1 MAAAGT
7 RGVRLMGGSIMPF
20 SIVRDDISRVHAD
33 VLVNAA
39 NVRLAPGGGVCG
51 ALFSAAGFDEMRAA
65 CEAIGGCATGD
76 AVATPAFNLPA
87 RWCVHAVGPIWR
99 GGRAHEE
106 ELLHRCY
113 RSAFARAVELGARS
127 VAFPLISAGIYGFPV
142 ERALA
147 IAREEVAAFLR
158 HHDEVALTLVVFERA
173 VVQMGNAL
181 VEQVQEYIDD
191 EYVDS
196 SSFMRRDTGELER
209 ELQWTEDAS
218 APLSVEMAEPVAL
231 PECLQEDDASI
242 AASRPFVA
250 ANIRMPGA
258 AMPGAPS
265 RAGATLDAEIA
276 QLVATLD
283 APFSTTLLA
292 LIDARGMTDA
302 EVYHR
307 ANISRQLFSKIRG
320 NESYRPSKQTV
331 VALAIALELDM
342 SATQDLLARAGFTL
356 SKSSKFDVIVR
367 FFIERSIYDLFQLN
381 EVLFAYDLPLVG
393 SV

>member
-1 MAAAGT
+1 
-7 RGVRLMGGSIMPF
+7 MPF

-147 IAREEVAAFLR
+147 IVREEVAAFLR

-196 SSFMRRDTGELER
+196 SSFMRRDMGELER

-231 PECLQEDDASI
+231 PEYLQEDDASI
-242 AASRPFVA
+242 AAPRPFVA

-367 FFIERSIYDLFQLN
+367 FFIERGIYDLFQLN

>member
-1 MAAAGT
+1 
-7 RGVRLMGGSIMPF
+7 MPF

-106 ELLHRCY
+106 ELLRRCY

-196 SSFMRRDTGELER
+196 SSFMRRDMGELER
-209 ELQWTEDAS
+209 ELRWAEDAS

-231 PECLQEDDASI
+231 PEYLQEDDASTVMPS
-242 AASRPFVA
+242 APRPFVA
-250 ANIRMPGA
+250 ANIR
-258 AMPGAPS
+258 MPGAPS

-283 APFSTTLLA
+283 SPFSTTLLA

-367 FFIERSIYDLFQLN
+367 FFIERGIYDLFQLN

>member
-1 MAAAGT
+1 
-7 RGVRLMGGSIMPF
+7 MPF

-106 ELLHRCY
+106 ELLRRCY

-147 IAREEVAAFLR
+147 IVREEVAAFMR
-158 HHDEVALTLVVFERA
+158 HHDEIELTLVVFERA

-209 ELQWTEDAS
+209 ELRWTEDAS

-231 PECLQEDDASI
+231 PEYLREDDAPTVMPS
-242 AASRPFVA
+242 ASRPFVA
-250 ANIRMPGA
+250 SSIG
-258 AMPGAPS
+258 MPGAPS
-265 RAGATLDAEIA
+265 RAGTTLDAEIA

-292 LIDARGMTDA
+292 LIDTRGMTDA

-367 FFIERSIYDLFQLN
+367 FFIERGIYDLFQLN

>member
-1 MAAAGT
+1 
-7 RGVRLMGGSIMPF
+7 MPF

-113 RSAFARAVELGARS
+113 RSAFARAVELGTRS

-196 SSFMRRDTGELER
+196 SSFMRRDMGELER

-218 APLSVEMAEPVAL
+218 APLSVEMAEPVAP
-231 PECLQEDDASI
+231 PECLQEDDASTVMPS
-242 AASRPFVA
+242 ASRPFVA
-250 ANIRMPGA
+250 ANIR
-258 AMPGAPS
+258 MPGAPS

-320 NESYRPSKQTV
+320 NESYCPSKQTV

-367 FFIERSIYDLFQLN
+367 FFIERGIYDLFQLN

>member
-1 MAAAGT
+1 
-7 RGVRLMGGSIMPF
+7 MPF

-196 SSFMRRDTGELER
+196 SSFMRRDMGELER

-242 AASRPFVA
+242 AAPRPFVA

-367 FFIERSIYDLFQLN
+367 FFIERGIYDLFQLN

>member
-1 MAAAGT
+1 
-7 RGVRLMGGSIMPF
+7 MPF

-147 IAREEVAAFLR
+147 IVREEVAAFLR

-196 SSFMRRDTGELER
+196 SSFMRRDMGELER

-242 AASRPFVA
+242 AAPRPFVA

-258 AMPGAPS
+258 AKPGAPS

-367 FFIERSIYDLFQLN
+367 FFIERGIYDLFQLN

>member
-1 MAAAGT
+1 
-7 RGVRLMGGSIMPF
+7 MPF

-113 RSAFARAVELGARS
+113 RSAFERAVELGARS

-147 IAREEVAAFLR
+147 IVREEVAAFLR

-196 SSFMRRDTGELER
+196 SSFMRRDMGELER

-242 AASRPFVA
+242 AAPSPFVA

-276 QLVATLD
+276 QLVSTLD

-331 VALAIALELDM
+331 VALAFALELDM

-367 FFIERSIYDLFQLN
+367 FFIERGIYDLFQLN

>member
-1 MAAAGT
+1 
-7 RGVRLMGGSIMPF
+7 MPF
-20 SIVRDDISRVHAD
+20 SIVRDDISRVRAD

-158 HHDEVALTLVVFERA
+158 HHDEVALMLVVFERA

-209 ELQWTEDAS
+209 ELQWAEDAS

-242 AASRPFVA
+242 AAPRPFVA

-276 QLVATLD
+276 QLVSTLD

-367 FFIERSIYDLFQLN
+367 FFIERGIYDLFQLN

>member
-1 MAAAGT
+1 
-7 RGVRLMGGSIMPF
+7 MPF

-196 SSFMRRDTGELER
+196 SSFMRRDMGELER

-242 AASRPFVA
+242 AAPRPFVA

-258 AMPGAPS
+258 AMPGALS

-276 QLVATLD
+276 QLVSTLD

-367 FFIERSIYDLFQLN
+367 FFIERGIYDLFQLN

>member
-1 MAAAGT
+1 
-7 RGVRLMGGSIMPF
+7 MPF
-20 SIVRDDISRVHAD
+20 SIVRDDISRVRAD

-196 SSFMRRDTGELER
+196 SSFMRRDMGELER
-209 ELQWTEDAS
+209 ELRWAEDAS

-231 PECLQEDDASI
+231 PEYLQEDDASTVMPS
-242 AASRPFVA
+242 APRPFVA
-250 ANIRMPGA
+250 ANIR
-258 AMPGAPS
+258 MPGAPS

-283 APFSTTLLA
+283 SPFSTTLLA

-367 FFIERSIYDLFQLN
+367 FFIERGIYDLFQLN

>member
-1 MAAAGT
+1 MCDG
-7 RGVRLMGGSIMPF
+7 RCR
-20 SIVRDDISRVHAD
+20 
-33 VLVNAA
+33 
-39 NVRLAPGGGVCG
+39 
-51 ALFSAAGFDEMRAA
+51 
-65 CEAIGGCATGD
+65 
-76 AVATPAFNLPA
+76 ATPAFNLPA

-106 ELLHRCY
+106 ELLRRCY
-113 RSAFARAVELGARS
+113 RGAFARAVELGARS

-147 IAREEVAAFLR
+147 IVREEVAVFLK
-158 HHDEVALTLVVFERA
+158 HHDEIELTLVVFERA

-209 ELQWTEDAS
+209 ELRWTEDAS
-218 APLSVEMAEPVAL
+218 APHSVEMAEPVSL
-231 PECLQEDDASI
+231 PECLQEDDAPTVMPS
-242 AASRPFVA
+242 ASRPFVA
-250 ANIRMPGA
+250 SSIG
-258 AMPGAPS
+258 MPGAPS
-265 RAGATLDAEIA
+265 RAGTTLDAEIA

-342 SATQDLLARAGFTL
+342 SATQDLLARAGFAL

-367 FFIERSIYDLFQLN
+367 FFIERGIYDLFQLN

>member
-1 MAAAGT
+1 
-7 RGVRLMGGSIMPF
+7 MPF

-106 ELLHRCY
+106 ELLRRCY

-196 SSFMRRDTGELER
+196 SSFMRRDMGELER

-242 AASRPFVA
+242 AAPRPFVA
-250 ANIRMPGA
+250 SNIRMPGA

-367 FFIERSIYDLFQLN
+367 FFIERGIYDLFQLN

>member
-1 MAAAGT
+1 
-7 RGVRLMGGSIMPF
+7 MPF

-158 HHDEVALTLVVFERA
+158 HHDEVALTLVVFERT

-196 SSFMRRDTGELER
+196 SSFMRRDMGELER
-209 ELQWTEDAS
+209 ELQWTEDAT

-242 AASRPFVA
+242 AAPRPFVA

-258 AMPGAPS
+258 AMPGVPS

-367 FFIERSIYDLFQLN
+367 FFIERGIYDLFQLN

>member
-1 MAAAGT
+1 
-7 RGVRLMGGSIMPF
+7 MPF

-242 AASRPFVA
+242 AAPRPFVA
-250 ANIRMPGA
+250 ANIRMSGA

-276 QLVATLD
+276 QLVSTLD

>member
-1 MAAAGT
+1 
-7 RGVRLMGGSIMPF
+7 MPF

-106 ELLHRCY
+106 ELLRRCY

-196 SSFMRRDTGELER
+196 SSFMRRDMGELQR

-242 AASRPFVA
+242 AAPRPFVA
-250 ANIRMPGA
+250 SSIRMPGA

-356 SKSSKFDVIVR
+356 SKSSRFDVIVR
-367 FFIERSIYDLFQLN
+367 FFIERGIYDLFQLN

>member
-1 MAAAGT
+1 
-7 RGVRLMGGSIMPF
+7 MPF

-181 VEQVQEYIDD
+181 VGQVQEYIDD

-196 SSFMRRDTGELER
+196 SSFMRRDMGELER

-231 PECLQEDDASI
+231 PDCLQEDDASI
-242 AASRPFVA
+242 AAPRPFVA

-367 FFIERSIYDLFQLN
+367 FFIERGIYDLFQLN

>member
-1 MAAAGT
+1 
-7 RGVRLMGGSIMPF
+7 MPF

-158 HHDEVALTLVVFERA
+158 HHDEAALTLVVFERA

-196 SSFMRRDTGELER
+196 SSFMRRDMGELER

-242 AASRPFVA
+242 AAPRPFVA

>member
-1 MAAAGT
+1 
-7 RGVRLMGGSIMPF
+7 MPF

-147 IAREEVAAFLR
+147 IAREEVTAFLR

-367 FFIERSIYDLFQLN
+367 FFIERGIYDLFQLN
-381 EVLFAYDLPLVG
+381 EVLFTYDLPLVG

>member
-1 MAAAGT
+1 
-7 RGVRLMGGSIMPF
+7 MPF

-196 SSFMRRDTGELER
+196 SSFMRRDMGELER

-242 AASRPFVA
+242 AAPRPFVA
-250 ANIRMPGA
+250 ANIGMPGA

-283 APFSTTLLA
+283 VPFSTTLLA

-342 SATQDLLARAGFTL
+342 SATQDLLARAGLTL

-367 FFIERSIYDLFQLN
+367 FFIERGIYDLFQLN

>member
-1 MAAAGT
+1 
-7 RGVRLMGGSIMPF
+7 MPF

-147 IAREEVAAFLR
+147 IVREEVAAFLR

-218 APLSVEMAEPVAL
+218 APLSMEMAEPVAL

-242 AASRPFVA
+242 AAPRPFVA

-283 APFSTTLLA
+283 APFSTTLLV

-331 VALAIALELDM
+331 VALAIALELDI

-367 FFIERSIYDLFQLN
+367 FFIERGIYDLFQLN

>member
-1 MAAAGT
+1 
-7 RGVRLMGGSIMPF
+7 MPF

-196 SSFMRRDTGELER
+196 SSFMRRDAGELER
-209 ELQWTEDAS
+209 ELQWAEDAS

-242 AASRPFVA
+242 AAPRPFVA
-250 ANIRMPGA
+250 ANIRMSGA

-276 QLVATLD
+276 QLVSTLD

-367 FFIERSIYDLFQLN
+367 FFIERGIYDLFQLN

>member
-1 MAAAGT
+1 
-7 RGVRLMGGSIMPF
+7 MPF

-209 ELQWTEDAS
+209 ELRWAEDAS

-231 PECLQEDDASI
+231 PEYLQEDDASI
-242 AASRPFVA
+242 AAPRPFVA

-276 QLVATLD
+276 QLVSTLD

-367 FFIERSIYDLFQLN
+367 FFIERGIYDLFQLN

>member
-1 MAAAGT
+1 
-7 RGVRLMGGSIMPF
+7 MPF

-147 IAREEVAAFLR
+147 IAREEVTAFLR

-276 QLVATLD
+276 QLVAMLD

-367 FFIERSIYDLFQLN
+367 FFIERGIYDLFQLN

>member
-1 MAAAGT
+1 
-7 RGVRLMGGSIMPF
+7 MPF

-76 AVATPAFNLPA
+76 AVTTPAFNLPA

-106 ELLHRCY
+106 ELLRRCY

-147 IAREEVAAFLR
+147 IVREEVAAFLR
-158 HHDEVALTLVVFERA
+158 HHDEVALTLVVFERT

-196 SSFMRRDTGELER
+196 SSFVRRDMGELER

-231 PECLQEDDASI
+231 PEYLQEDDASI
-242 AASRPFVA
+242 AAPRPFVA

-367 FFIERSIYDLFQLN
+367 FFIERGIYDLFQLN

>member
-1 MAAAGT
+1 
-7 RGVRLMGGSIMPF
+7 MPF

-106 ELLHRCY
+106 ELLRRCY

>member
-1 MAAAGT
+1 
-7 RGVRLMGGSIMPF
+7 MPF

-147 IAREEVAAFLR
+147 IVREEVAAFLR

-196 SSFMRRDTGELER
+196 SSFMRRDMGELER

-242 AASRPFVA
+242 AAPRPFVA

-367 FFIERSIYDLFQLN
+367 FFIERGIYDLFQLN

>member
-1 MAAAGT
+1 
-7 RGVRLMGGSIMPF
+7 MPF

-196 SSFMRRDTGELER
+196 SSFMRRDMGELER

-218 APLSVEMAEPVAL
+218 APLSLEMAEPVAL

-242 AASRPFVA
+242 AAPRPFVA
-250 ANIRMPGA
+250 ANIGMPGA

-283 APFSTTLLA
+283 VPFSTTLLA

-367 FFIERSIYDLFQLN
+367 FFIERGIYDLFQLN

>member
-1 MAAAGT
+1 
-7 RGVRLMGGSIMPF
+7 MPF

-65 CEAIGGCATGD
+65 CEAIGRCATGD

-196 SSFMRRDTGELER
+196 SSFMRRDMGELER

-218 APLSVEMAEPVAL
+218 APFSVEMAEPVAL
-231 PECLQEDDASI
+231 PDCLQEDDASI
-242 AASRPFVA
+242 AAPRPFVA

-276 QLVATLD
+276 QLVSTLD

-342 SATQDLLARAGFTL
+342 SATQDLLARAGLTL

-367 FFIERSIYDLFQLN
+367 FFIERGIYDLFQLN

>member
-1 MAAAGT
+1 
-7 RGVRLMGGSIMPF
+7 MPF

-106 ELLHRCY
+106 ELLRRCY

-196 SSFMRRDTGELER
+196 SSFMRRDMGELER

-242 AASRPFVA
+242 AAPRPFVA

-367 FFIERSIYDLFQLN
+367 FFIERGIYDLFQLN

>member
-1 MAAAGT
+1 
-7 RGVRLMGGSIMPF
+7 MPF

-231 PECLQEDDASI
+231 PECLQEDDASV

-250 ANIRMPGA
+250 SNIRMPGA

-367 FFIERSIYDLFQLN
+367 FFIERGIYDLFQLN

>member
-1 MAAAGT
+1 M
-7 RGVRLMGGSIMPF
+7 RGYRR
-20 SIVRDDISRVHAD
+20 VRDGRC
-33 VLVNAA
+33 
-39 NVRLAPGGGVCG
+39 R
-51 ALFSAAGFDEMRAA
+51 
-65 CEAIGGCATGD
+65 GD
-76 AVATPAFNLPA
+76 ARVQLACALVRA
-87 RWCVHAVGPIWR
+87 CRGAHLAWR
-99 GGRAHEE
+99 ESHEE

-231 PECLQEDDASI
+231 PECLREDDAPTVMPS
-242 AASRPFVA
+242 ASRPFVA
-250 ANIRMPGA
+250 SSIG
-258 AMPGAPS
+258 MPGAPS
-265 RAGATLDAEIA
+265 RAGTTLDAEIA

-292 LIDARGMTDA
+292 LIDTRGMTDA

-381 EVLFAYDLPLVG
+381 EVLFAYDLPVCVHTKLDPTMLVRLG
-393 SV
+393 TDGVLQGVKDSVGRRRVVPLAYPREPRRGPILSSS

>member
-1 MAAAGT
+1 
-7 RGVRLMGGSIMPF
+7 MPF

-158 HHDEVALTLVVFERA
+158 RHDEVALTLVVFERA

>member
-1 MAAAGT
+1 
-7 RGVRLMGGSIMPF
+7 MPF

-196 SSFMRRDTGELER
+196 SSFMRRDMGELER

-242 AASRPFVA
+242 AAPRPFVA

-307 ANISRQLFSKIRG
+307 ANISCQLFSKIRG

-367 FFIERSIYDLFQLN
+367 FFIERGIYDLFQLN

>member
-1 MAAAGT
+1 
-7 RGVRLMGGSIMPF
+7 MGGSIMPF

-196 SSFMRRDTGELER
+196 SSFMRRDMGELER

-242 AASRPFVA
+242 AAPRPFVA

-367 FFIERSIYDLFQLN
+367 FFIERGIYDLFQLN
-381 EVLFAYDLPLVG
+381 EVLFAYDLPLVS

>member
-1 MAAAGT
+1 
-7 RGVRLMGGSIMPF
+7 MPF

-147 IAREEVAAFLR
+147 IVREEVAAFLR

-196 SSFMRRDTGELER
+196 SSFMRRDMGELER

-242 AASRPFVA
+242 AAPRPFVA

-258 AMPGAPS
+258 VMPGAPS

-367 FFIERSIYDLFQLN
+367 FFIERGIYDLFQLN

>member
-1 MAAAGT
+1 
-7 RGVRLMGGSIMPF
+7 MPF

-147 IAREEVAAFLR
+147 IAREEVTAFLR

-196 SSFMRRDTGELER
+196 SSFMRRDMGELER

-242 AASRPFVA
+242 AAPRPFVA

-258 AMPGAPS
+258 AMPGVPS

-367 FFIERSIYDLFQLN
+367 FFIERGIYDLFQLN

>member
-1 MAAAGT
+1 
-7 RGVRLMGGSIMPF
+7 MPF

-87 RWCVHAVGPIWR
+87 RWCVHAVGPTWR

-106 ELLHRCY
+106 DLLHRCY

-196 SSFMRRDTGELER
+196 SSFMRRDMGELER

-242 AASRPFVA
+242 AAPRPFVA

-367 FFIERSIYDLFQLN
+367 FFIERGIYDLFQLN